1 MSQRIDFSKFRPVQF
16 EFGKVHFRG
25 GLLAKALPLI
35 SKTVRLSNGKE
46 ETFVKLG
53 TRETWLIQATTGNSK
68 YNGSSFGRT
77 SLLDVLHSTTRQYCD
92 GELAAE
98 DAATDAEAAAAD
110 LPFAAVAAQG
120 DDHDPMAEIDDADS
134 QGQSPPTKLAGN
146 GVKRARYYKNHNK
159 GKVVTVSLPER
170 CAEEEPNCVDVRNI
184 KLYIEDRKQLWV
196 AMGDVAWV
204 VQILYVQNLLKGV
217 PLIPEDS
224 AGPGGAPGGA

>member
-1 MSQRIDFSKFRPVQF
+1 M
-16 EFGKVHFRG
+16 
-25 GLLAKALPLI
+25 
-35 SKTVRLSNGKE
+35 
-46 ETFVKLG
+46 KLG
-53 TRETWLIQATTGNSK
+53 TRETWLAQAATGHSK
-68 YNGSSFGRT
+68 YNSSSFGRT
-77 SLLDVLHSTTRQYCD
+77 SLLDVLHNVTRQYCD

-98 DAATDAEAAAAD
+98 DAATDAEAAAAN

-120 DDHDPMAEIDDADS
+120 DDYDPMAEIDEAES
-134 QGQSPPTKLAGN
+134 QGQSPPTKVPGN

-159 GKVVTVSLPER
+159 GTVVTVSLSER